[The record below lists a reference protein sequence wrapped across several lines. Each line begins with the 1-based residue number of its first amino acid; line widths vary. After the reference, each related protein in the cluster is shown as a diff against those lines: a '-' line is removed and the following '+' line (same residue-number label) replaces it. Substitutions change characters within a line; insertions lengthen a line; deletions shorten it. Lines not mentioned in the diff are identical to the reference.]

1 MGRILKGERPIDLP
15 VQQSTKFELVINL
28 KTQPRT
34 DVPLNRTSGTKADVP
49 EIRVLQIPEVLS
61 DAGRSDFGGLH
72 VSPSLQIAAG
82 KTNRS
87 LASFF
92 CDLRARRAKLL
103 PVIGSF
109 GRYHEDARR
118 SFATNTASPP
128 ANERSQQLS
137 QSDELV
143 LRASNKKPDFRP
155 GLHHFS
161 LAANY
166 FAGVIFAT

>member
-1 MGRILKGERPIDLP
+1 L
-15 VQQSTKFELVINL
+15 
-28 KTQPRT
+28 
-34 DVPLNRTSGTKADVP
+34 P

-92 CDLRARRAKLL
+92 CGLRARRAKLL

-109 GRYHEDARR
+109 GRCHEDARP
-118 SFATNTASPP
+118 SFATNTASPA

-137 QSDELV
+137 QSDELM
-143 LRASNKKPDFRP
+143 LRASNKKPDFKAELFISVLLP
-155 GLHHFS
+155 ITS
-161 LAANY
+161 LA
-166 FAGVIFAT
+166 